1 MNRFLALA
9 TGLALLPWSA
19 PSLAQTSLLEFRWR
33 QDPGYVSLDYR
44 ISNNRARRRSNLKL
58 ILPRKARKYAILE
71 LTVRA
76 PEIFNKRH
84 GKINLDSV
92 KLGYNC
98 IQKSVFAGAKT
109 RCEDYFTLSEVVELG
124 PGVIRITPDAPIPQA
139 ETIVVELKMRNPRAT
154 GFYQFNG
161 YATAPGQV
169 QIPAYQGSWLV
180 EID

>member
-9 TGLALLPWSA
+9 AGLVLVPWSA
-19 PSLAQTSLLEFRWR
+19 PSLAQTSLLEFRWS

-44 ISNNRARRRSNLKL
+44 ISNNRARRRSSLKL
-58 ILPRKARKYAILE
+58 ILPTKARKHAILE

-76 PEIFNKRH
+76 PEIFEKWR
-84 GKINLDSV
+84 GKINVDSV

-98 IQKSVFAGAKT
+98 IQKSVFAGTKT
-109 RCEDYFTLSEVVELG
+109 RCEDYFTLSEVTELG

-139 ETIVVELKMRNPRAT
+139 ETIVVELKIRNPTTT

-169 QIPAYQGSWLV
+169 QIPTYQGSWLV